1 MFRPDSNS
9 DRTDY
14 GNILMPPKGYKLES
28 AVGTTYSLDLE
39 ALTSVAVC
47 LGLSEEADSRL
58 MQNPICMLNALQK
71 VSDRLILFLRSRANQ
86 STFKAYSI
94 ICFT

>member
-1 MFRPDSNS
+1 MFRPDLNS

-47 LGLSEEADSRL
+47 LGLSEEVDSRL

-71 VSDRLILFLRSRANQ
+71 VSDFFVKPGKSKHLQGLQHYLFYL
-86 STFKAYSI
+86 KK
-94 ICFT
+94 

>member
-14 GNILMPPKGYKLES
+14 GNILMTPKGYKLES

-47 LGLSEEADSRL
+47 LGLS
-58 MQNPICMLNALQK
+58 
-71 VSDRLILFLRSRANQ
+71 
-86 STFKAYSI
+86 
-94 ICFT
+94 